1 MIKLVLLVRCCHTLS
16 KKNIKLVGCSLF
28 SWCVNLNMLN
38 RKKMVV
44 LVVIFRSVALVLQM
58 DSNFYSRLLL

>member
-1 MIKLVLLVRCCHTLS
+1 VVKLVLLVKYCHTPS
-16 KKNIKLVGCSLF
+16 KKNIKLVGYSLF

-38 RKKMVV
+38 RKKIIV
-44 LVVIFRSVALVLQM
+44 LLVIFRFVALVLQM